1 MISAIPQSDHAL
13 EETPLQRYESI
24 VKGGRLVIP
33 FLGELRGDLGIR
45 EGRIV
50 AIAEEIPASAGE
62 SVIDARGMMVFPG
75 AVDSHYH
82 VGIYRPHSEDA
93 ESESRSSLVG
103 GVTALISYFRTGQN
117 YLGTTGPYRE
127 IFPRVLALSDGHF
140 YTDYAYHLAI
150 MDSVQLDEIEMLVDD
165 FGIASFK
172 FYMFY
177 KGLNLASDSTAGSA
191 YTMAENYDL
200 GHLYRMME
208 RITAIAAQRRTAG
221 RISLSLHCENPEI
234 IRVFIEEVK
243 RHGPGG
249 LAGYSRSRPPLS
261 ERLSIHEAGVLADAT
276 GCPLNLLHLSSREA
290 LQAAMEIRTRYPQLD
305 IVCETTL
312 HHLALTCDT
321 AGGIKGKV
329 NPPLR
334 TRADAEFLW
343 QGIHSGRVD
352 TVASDHACCQ
362 ELDKDEDDL
371 WRSLPGF
378 GGSALLYPVLL
389 SEGWHKRGIP
399 PVRLAELAAAN
410 PARHFGLYPRKGT
423 IAIGADADLA
433 LVDPGKT
440 QRVHAAALH
449 SAQEYSPFE
458 GMELTGWPV
467 ATILRG
473 QVQYKDGEVVGG
485 KIGRYLKRPLPGE

>member
-1 MISAIPQSDHAL
+1 MISAIFRDLARGNRSV
-13 EETPLQRYESI
+13 QRYESI

-33 FLGELRGDLGIR
+33 FVGERRGDLGIQ

-50 AIAEEIPASAGE
+50 AMADDIPASEAD
-62 SVIDARGMMVFPG
+62 SIVDARGMMVFPG

-93 ESESRSSLVG
+93 ESESSSSLVG
-103 GVTALISYFRTGQN
+103 GVTALVSYFRTGHN

-127 IFPRVLALSDGHF
+127 IFPRVLALSEGHF

-150 MDSVQLDEIEMLVDD
+150 MDSVQLAEIEMLVEE

-200 GHLYRMME
+200 GHLYQMME
-208 RITAIAAQRRTAG
+208 RISAIAAKRGATG

-243 RHGPGG
+243 RHGPEG

-290 LQAAMEIRTRYPQLD
+290 LEAAIEIRTRYPQLD

-329 NPPLR
+329 NPPIR
-334 TRADAEFLW
+334 NSADVESLW
-343 QGIHSGRVD
+343 QGIRSGQVD
-352 TVASDHACCQ
+352 TVVSDHACCQ
-362 ELDKDEDDL
+362 EVAKNEDDL
-371 WRSLPGF
+371 WGSQPGF
-378 GGSALLYPVLL
+378 GGSALSYPVLL
-389 SEGWHKRGIP
+389 SEGWHKRGVA

-410 PARHFGLYPRKGT
+410 PARYFGLYPRKGT
-423 IAIGADADLA
+423 IAVGSDADLA
-433 LVDPGKT
+433 IVDPEKT
-440 QRVHAAALH
+440 QRVRAAALH

-458 GMELTGWPV
+458 GMELTGWP
-467 ATILRG
+467 AMTILRG
-473 QVQYKDGEVVGG
+473 QVQYKDGEVVGR
-485 KIGRYLKRPLPGE
+485 KIGRYLKRPLSWE